1 MPDLRL
7 PSQSQDTAVLR
18 ACWCVTPLIFTLTAL
33 SAERYMVIVHP
44 MTAVHRSTD
53 SPCPPAPYLKNAVHR
68 STAGVSS
75 SLLRT
80 VLVAAGIWVVSA
92 GLASMELVAAR
103 VSTDGPVAACH
114 AYPDE
119 WGDAYVSF
127 HVIFRFLVYFALPI
141 LTTRLTM
148 GQFDPAQT
156 DQVTLTQPIRTAHP
170 HDCILLCSDGS
181 HVDCQ
186 HQTLSLIHI

>member
-1 MPDLRL
+1 
-7 PSQSQDTAVLR
+7 
-18 ACWCVTPLIFTLTAL
+18 VTPLIFTLTAL

-141 LTTRLTM
+141 LTIAFFYALMARMLIVSTRHMPGEAAADGHAVKQVSHRCQLT
-148 GQFDPAQT
+148 
-156 DQVTLTQPIRTAHP
+156 V
-170 HDCILLCSDGS
+170 LL
-181 HVDCQ
+181 
-186 HQTLSLIHI
+186 